1 MANTFTANLNLAVPS
16 AGDLNW
22 ENAYSDFA
30 EAVDDL
36 GNLLCFTVTVP
47 DSAING
53 VVFYDGF
60 VPQHNITVKAIGL
73 FAQIAPSGQDMKVDI
88 LKNGTDQ
95 INPATLTDGSQ
106 FEKTVLGSSIDYL
119 GSDRM
124 GLKFTQVG
132 SVVAGDKIVVTIYYQ
147 KEAISGS

>member
-1 MANTFTANLNLAVPS
+1 MANTFTTNLNLAVPS

-22 ENAYSDFA
+22 ENAYLDFA
-30 EAVDDL
+30 QAADDV
-36 GNLLCFTVTVP
+36 GNLFCFTVTVP
-47 DSAING
+47 ELAING

-60 VPQHNITVKAIGL
+60 FPQENITVKAIGL
-73 FAQIAPSGQDMKVDI
+73 FAQIAPDGQDMKVDI

-106 FEKTVLGSSIDYL
+106 FEKTVLGFSINFL
-119 GSDRM
+119 VSDRM

-132 SVVAGDKIVVTIYYQ
+132 SVVAGDKIIVTIYYQ
-147 KEAISGS
+147 KEAISST